1 MPVEE
6 SVPAKK
12 RGSRALQ
19 QRLFALL
26 QSCKFIKHLTQ
37 IHAHVITNGFTQKN
51 FILVRLL
58 SPFLTS
64 YSLKYADQVFSQ
76 VQSPST
82 TLWNQIIR
90 GHARSGTPQK
100 SIELFNQM
108 EKSTAVPDGYTYSY
122 VLNGCTKGSFFREGQ
137 QLHGKILKNS
147 SLPNVFVQTNLVNL
161 YSTTGCELSIDDAR
175 KVFDEMIEK
184 NVVTWNSLLF
194 GYFRTEDVD
203 EALRIF
209 DEMPDKNVVS
219 WTMVIAGCRQ
229 NGRCEQALALFRLM
243 QRRNVD
249 FDQVTL
255 VAVLSACAELGAL
268 DLGKWIHSSVAESSQ
283 LRNEPVLVS
292 FYNALIHM
300 YASCGEIEEAYR
312 VFEGMPRRNSVSWT
326 SIIIGFAKQ
335 GYAHEAL
342 SIFQH
347 MESWGGDDV
356 RPDEIT
362 FLAVLFA
369 CSHAGYVDEGY
380 RYFRCMKETW
390 GVEPRIEHYG
400 CMVDMLSRAGLF
412 DEAVTL
418 VERMPMKP
426 NEAVWG
432 ALLGGCKIHKN
443 VGLASSIAQK
453 LAVELEPDRAAGY
466 FVLLSNLYATDKRWQ
481 DVVITRQKMF
491 GMGIKKAPGQSK
503 IEADGTIHNFLA
515 SDLSHKHTCS
525 VYEMLGLLT
534 NQAKLQHYRPI
545 ISEEELIV

>member
-1 MPVEE
+1 MSVEE
-6 SVPAKK
+6 SVPAKQ

-19 QRLFALL
+19 QRLFSLL
-26 QSCKFIKHLTQ
+26 QSCKSIKQLTQ

-64 YSLKYADQVFSQ
+64 YSLKYADHIFSQ
-76 VQSPST
+76 VRSPST

-90 GHARSGTPQK
+90 CHARSENPQK

-108 EKSTAVPDGYTYSY
+108 EISTAMPDGYTYSY
-122 VLNGCTKGSFFREGQ
+122 VLNGCAKGGLFREGQ
-137 QLHGKILKNS
+137 QVHGKIVKKW
-147 SLPNVFVQTNLVNL
+147 SLLNVFVQTNLVNL
-161 YSTTGCELSIDDAR
+161 YSTTRGQNCIDDAR

-194 GYFRTEDVD
+194 GYFRNGDVD
-203 EALRIF
+203 EAIRIF

-219 WTMVIAGCRQ
+219 WTTVIAGCTQ
-229 NGRCEQALALFRLM
+229 NGRCQQAQALFRLM
-243 QRRNVD
+243 QRNHVE

-255 VAVLSACAELGAL
+255 VAVLSACAELGTL
-268 DLGKWIHSSVAESSQ
+268 DLGKWIHSSVVESSQ

-312 VFEGMPRRNSVSWT
+312 VFEEMPKRNSISWT
-326 SIIIGFAKQ
+326 SMITGFAKQ
-335 GYAHEAL
+335 GYAHDAL
-342 SIFQH
+342 TIFQQ
-347 MESWGGDDV
+347 MESWGGNDV

-362 FLAVLFA
+362 FLGVLFA
-369 CSHAGYVDEGY
+369 CSHAGYVNEGY

-390 GVEPRIEHYG
+390 YIEPRIEHYG

-412 DEAVTL
+412 DDAVAL
-418 VERMPMKP
+418 VETMPMRP

-443 VGLASSIAQK
+443 VRLASSIAQK

-466 FVLLSNLYATDKRWQ
+466 FVLLSNLYATEKRWQ

-491 GMGIKKAPGQSK
+491 GMGVNKSPGQSK
-503 IEADGTIHNFLA
+503 IEADGTTHNFLA
-515 SDLSHKHTCS
+515 SDLSHKHSCS

-534 NQAKLQHYRPI
+534 SQAKLQGYPQN
-545 ISEEELIV
+545 ISEGELIV

>member
-6 SVPAKK
+6 SVPAKQ

-19 QRLFALL
+19 QRLFSLL
-26 QSCKFIKHLTQ
+26 RSCKFIKQLTQ
-37 IHAHVITNGFTQKN
+37 IHAHIITNGFTQKN

-64 YSLKYADQVFSQ
+64 YTLKYADQIFHQ

-90 GHARSGTPQK
+90 GHARSENPQK
-100 SIELFNQM
+100 SIELFCEM
-108 EKSTAVPDGYTYSY
+108 EKSTAMPDGYTYSY
-122 VLNGCTKGSFFREGQ
+122 VLNGCAKGGLLREGQ
-137 QLHGKILKNS
+137 QLHVKILKNW
-147 SLPNVFVQTNLVNL
+147 SLVNVFVQTNLVNL
-161 YSTTGCELSIDDAR
+161 YSTIGGEYGVDDAQ

-194 GYFRTEDVD
+194 GYFRNGDVD

-219 WTMVIAGCRQ
+219 WTSVIAGCTQ
-229 NGRCEQALALFRLM
+229 NGRCQQAVALFRLM
-243 QRRNVD
+243 QRRNVE

-268 DLGKWIHSSVAESSQ
+268 DLGKWIHSSVVERF
-283 LRNEPVLVS
+283 RNEPVLVS
-292 FYNALIHM
+292 LYNALIHM

-312 VFEGMPRRNSVSWT
+312 VFEGMPRRNLVSWT
-326 SIIIGFAKQ
+326 GMITGFAKQ
-335 GYAHEAL
+335 GYVHEAL
-342 SIFQH
+342 TIFQQ
-347 MESWGGDDV
+347 MESWGGNDV
-356 RPDEIT
+356 TPDEIT
-362 FLAVLFA
+362 FLGVLFA
-369 CSHAGYVDEGY
+369 CSHAGYVNEGY
-380 RYFRCMKETW
+380 QQFRCMKETR
-390 GVEPRIEHYG
+390 GIEPRIEHYG

-412 DEAVTL
+412 DEAVAL
-418 VERMPMKP
+418 VETMPMKP

-443 VGLASSIAQK
+443 VRLASSVAQK

-466 FVLLSNLYATDKRWQ
+466 FVLLSNLYATDKRWR

-491 GMGIKKAPGQSK
+491 GMGVKKPPGQSK
-503 IEADGTIHNFLA
+503 IETDGTIHNFLS
-515 SDLSHKHTCS
+515 SDLSNKHACS
-525 VYEMLGLLT
+525 VYEMLGLVT
-534 NQAKLQHYRPI
+534 SQAKLQGYQPS
-545 ISEEELIV
+545 ISEEELII